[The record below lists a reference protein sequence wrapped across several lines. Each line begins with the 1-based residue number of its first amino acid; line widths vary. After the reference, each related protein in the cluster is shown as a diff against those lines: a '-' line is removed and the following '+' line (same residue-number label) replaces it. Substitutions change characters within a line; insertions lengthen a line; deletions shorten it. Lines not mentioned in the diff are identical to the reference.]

1 MLKAILFDLGDTLL
15 DFVPV
20 GTHTLFEQGA
30 RRTYEYLRAKG
41 HKLPSYW
48 WYWRGQLASLHLAF
62 LWSRLRGREF
72 NTYPLIC
79 KAASRMKLGLDEAAL
94 KDLAWEWYQP
104 CVPCA
109 TMAEDV
115 VPTLSKL
122 RERGYKLGIVS
133 NTFLA
138 GFVLD
143 KHLELHNLLEFFPVR
158 IYSSEVTYSKPDR
171 RIFELA
177 LSAINADPA
186 ETLFVGD
193 KVRNDIH
200 GARRLG
206 MTTVLRCPSAR
217 SERHPVADHV
227 IRKLSDLWR
236 ILPNGEERKSS
247 SDQLIQP
254 AES

>member
-1 MLKAILFDLGDTLL
+1 MVNAILFDLGDTLL
-15 DFVPV
+15 DFRPV
-20 GTHTLFEQGA
+20 STRTLFEQGA
-30 RRTYEYLRAKG
+30 RRTYEYLQARG

-48 WYWRGQLASLHLAF
+48 WYYRGQFATLQVAY

-79 KAASRMKLGLDEAAL
+79 KAAARMNLGLDEPAL
-94 KDLAWEWYQP
+94 RELAWEWYLP

-109 TMAEDV
+109 TVAEDV
-115 VPTLSKL
+115 APTLGKL

-143 KHLELHNLLEFFPVR
+143 KHLELHDLLEYFPVR

-186 ETLFVGD
+186 STLFVGD
-193 KVRNDIH
+193 KVRNDIM
-200 GARRLG
+200 GPRRMG
-206 MTTVLRCPSAR
+206 MRTVLRSPLATAG
-217 SERHPVADHV
+217 RHGVADYV
-227 IRKLSDLWR
+227 IGKISDLWP
-236 ILPNGEERKSS
+236 ILANGEARKSG
-247 SDQLIQP
+247 SDQLIQS
-254 AES
+254 A